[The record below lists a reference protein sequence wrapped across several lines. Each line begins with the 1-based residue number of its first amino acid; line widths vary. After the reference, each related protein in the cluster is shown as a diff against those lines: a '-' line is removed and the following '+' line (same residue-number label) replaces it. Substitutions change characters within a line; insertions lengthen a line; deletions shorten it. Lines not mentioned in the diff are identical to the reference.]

1 METKTVSVDTNHSN
15 SRRVRYHSPWS
26 GRSIYL
32 WATSN
37 YDQVYNPDKI
47 GAAYETAHP
56 FDVSTTDE
64 YKRIKR
70 LERDAAILKRG
81 EYIVFMPGR
90 IRKMALKVICD
101 KCNKILSPTDE
112 IITTFINNKGT
123 GEQYDFCMRCH
134 ESFIYWLA
142 SKEEDSDETAD

>member
-1 METKTVSVDTNHSN
+1 MET
-15 SRRVRYHSPWS
+15 RRVRYYSPWS

-37 YDQVYNPDKI
+37 YDQVYNPDKM
-47 GAAYETAHP
+47 GAAYETTHP
-56 FDVSTTDE
+56 FDVSATDE

-70 LERDAAILKRG
+70 LERDAAILKRD

-112 IITTFINNKGT
+112 IITTFINNKG
-123 GEQYDFCMRCH
+123 EEHYDLCEKCYEGFVN
-134 ESFIYWLA
+134 WLA
-142 SKEEDSDETAD
+142 GKEGSDETTD